1 MKVPVIE
8 DDNFTLYLEVYE
20 GLLYIHCD
28 VRKWAKS
35 TKKKMKVAL
44 DSLLKK
50 HDQPIFA
57 AQIDND
63 NKHRKFLDM
72 YGFKYVGI
80 IKDFDGDN
88 RTIFVKGV
96 KDNG

>member
-1 MKVPVIE
+1 
-8 DDNFTLYLEVYE
+8 
-20 GLLYIHCD
+20 
-28 VRKWAKS
+28 
-35 TKKKMKVAL
+35 MKVAL

>member
-8 DDNFTLYLEVYE
+8 DDSFTLYLEVYE

-50 HDQPIFA
+50 YKQPIYA
-57 AQIDND
+57 PHTDND